1 MDLYM
6 KPKNIAIIVLVVL
19 LAVILIQ
26 NTQVITLKLLFWE
39 ISMSRIIFIP
49 STLAIGAIIGFVV
62 TKLIRR
68 KKS

>member
-19 LAVILIQ
+19 FAVILIQ
-26 NTQVITLKLLFWE
+26 NTEVVSLEFLFWE
-39 ISMSRIIFIP
+39 FGMSKIVFIP

-62 TKLIRR
+62 TKLISK

>member
-1 MDLYM
+1 M

-19 LAVILIQ
+19 FAAILIQ
-26 NTQVITLKLLFWE
+26 NTEVVSLEFLFWDL
-39 ISMSRIIFIP
+39 SMSKIVFIP

-62 TKLIRR
+62 AKLISK